1 MGLPCPPSKAVPVEA
16 ETAEVATKAADTE
29 AEASAAYAALLEA
42 SSLGFA
48 LTQGRGSVVACC
60 PT

>member
-1 MGLPCPPSKAVPVEA
+1 MPVEA

-29 AEASAAYAALLEA
+29 DTEAEASTAYAALLEA
-42 SSLGFA
+42 SSMGFV
-48 LTQGRGSVVACC
+48 LTQGRGSVDACC